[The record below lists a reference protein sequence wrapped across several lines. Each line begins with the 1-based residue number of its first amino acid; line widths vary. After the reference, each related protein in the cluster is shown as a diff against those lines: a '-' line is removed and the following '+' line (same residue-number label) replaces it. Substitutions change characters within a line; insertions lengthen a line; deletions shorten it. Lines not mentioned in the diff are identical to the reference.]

1 MLAMKQLLRAVLTA
15 MLIVLVS
22 LGCQRR
28 RNEAT
33 IPTAWLPLTD
43 ISPAGSGGPAP
54 PAPPEEQKAKP
65 PADPK

>member
-33 IPTAWLPLTD
+33 IPTALLPLTD

-54 PAPPEEQKAKP
+54 PAPPEEQKEKP